1 MPALLTT
8 VVSVVSQLA
17 EGALLAVA
25 VYLTVRGGSNNHSGK
40 NS

>member
-8 VVSVVSQLA
+8 VASVVSQLA

-25 VYLTVRGGSNNHSGK
+25 VYLSVHGGSTNRSDK
-40 NS
+40 K